1 MRNRIIVILFF
12 AICRMT
18 NAQNEFSIIEH
29 SPVKFQH
36 ITSVDG
42 LMHNSIVAI
51 LQDSKGF
58 MWFGTNNGLYK
69 YNGYDFQ
76 YYSHS
81 PDDAHTLLNRGIKVL
96 YEDKKGTVWVG
107 TEEGLCRY
115 NEENDSFDRNL
126 NRDKNISES
135 ITHGV
140 NCIYEDRDGLIWV
153 GTKVGL
159 YQLKLIESGA
169 YSVKE
174 TNSKSVENVFYNNV
188 ISTIT
193 GDKNGNIWVGTSSG
207 LFVMSK
213 NSVGKVSIK
222 RIDNPK
228 NKKVALSAI
237 VDLIL
242 DKEDNL
248 WVATRMDLNKLR
260 LDKKTGDYTFTPY
273 LTKKTTLTKEFVL
286 DNRLSKL
293 LEDANGY
300 IWIGTKGGGL
310 IKLNPKTEK
319 FKTFKQVRSN
329 KNSLRS
335 NDISDLYIDDSGVLW
350 VGTQRGGLSKIN
362 LESKKVAHYNYSE
375 FNENSISGNLINT
388 IYEDSKKNV
397 WISTY
402 DKGLNRIVNTDT
414 GIKFIH
420 YTSKKNAKNRISG
433 DNVFALVEDNFGS
446 YWAGTQSNGLNQF
459 VISKDLNTSNISVK
473 VYAEKNKNSNF
484 PTNKISTLYKDKKGD
499 IWVGTFGNHGLIRFT
514 PKGFGQEVTE
524 FDQYIHDAK
533 KPNTIGGVSI
543 SVIYEDS
550 DGILWVGSKGGGL
563 YKVIR
568 DEFNRPLKFIGI
580 SNQPYNRNSLSNN
593 SVFSVHEDCMG
604 DIWIGTFGGG
614 LNRIPKEEKHK
625 SKPKLFRYN
634 TKDGL
639 PSDEIYGILEDE
651 NCNLWISTNNGIS
664 KYSIKKNSFT
674 NLHLSSGLQDVNF
687 RKNAYFKGG
696 NGLMY
701 FGGINGFN
709 VFYPDGFTDNKYLPK
724 VEIVDFKVFNKS
736 AQNGE
741 EILGEVLLEKAISAT
756 KEIVLKNAHNSFS
769 FEFAAL
775 HYVSPNQNNYAY
787 KLEGF
792 DKDWIVTDSKRRFAG
807 YSNLT
812 AGKYIFKVK
821 ASNNDGVWT
830 EDYQSIEIKV
840 LPPFYKTWWAFLCYV
855 GLVIL
860 LMWLFR
866 RYILINEE
874 YQSKL
879 MIEKVEQ
886 EKIKE
891 INRIKLEFFTNV
903 SHEFKTPLTLIL
915 GPLQSLISS
924 KETTKKVKESL
935 LLMERNANQLFRLI
949 NQIME
954 FRKVETKEL
963 KLQRSKGDLVSFCKE
978 ELFSFK
984 VLADKKDIDL
994 AFECCENRIGGY
1006 FDWDKMEKILNNLIS
1021 NSIKYSNNG
1030 GRVKLSLSVPTEKK
1044 GNAIEEED
1052 QDKLVRIVLE
1062 DSGDGIPQGQFNLIF
1077 DRFYQVKENTGE
1089 SNNGSGIGLAFTKSL
1104 IDLHKGTIYVDS
1116 QESVGSKFTVEL
1128 PLLVDL
1134 KAIGQPSNRLE
1145 NHLNED
1151 VTTSKIFDLDADITE
1166 VSVEDS
1172 NLKSLEGTSEIQETD
1187 HEKDDIKK
1195 RLLIVEDNPD
1205 MLVFITRTLEDMYD
1219 VHTAV
1224 DGVEGLKAALKIV
1237 PDLIISDVMMPN
1249 MDGIEF
1255 CGKIKENE
1263 ITSHVP
1269 VILLTAKGSM
1279 EHRIEG
1285 LQVGADSYIP
1295 KPFDI
1300 RHLEVRV
1307 EKLLFQR
1314 ESLKKKFTNGEIK
1327 LDSQKIGINE
1337 AEKNFLEKM
1346 EAIIQENLTNP
1357 DFGVEDLG
1365 DGLGYSRMQLYR
1377 KLKTIRGLS
1386 ANEFIREYRIK
1397 KAAVYLRETDMKIY
1411 EILYDVGISN
1421 HSYFTKCFKQYFNM
1435 SPRKYIE
1442 QYRGKTVK

>member
-1 MRNRIIVILFF
+1 MKIAMRNRIIVILFF

-115 NEENDSFDRNL
+115 NEENDAFDRNL

-499 IWVGTFGNHGLIRFT
+499 IW
-514 PKGFGQEVTE
+514 
-524 FDQYIHDAK
+524 
-533 KPNTIGGVSI
+533 S
-543 SVIYEDS
+543 
-550 DGILWVGSKGGGL
+550 
-563 YKVIR
+563 
-568 DEFNRPLKFIGI
+568 
-580 SNQPYNRNSLSNN
+580 
-593 SVFSVHEDCMG
+593 
-604 DIWIGTFGGG
+604 
-614 LNRIPKEEKHK
+614 
-625 SKPKLFRYN
+625 
-634 TKDGL
+634 
-639 PSDEIYGILEDE
+639 
-651 NCNLWISTNNGIS
+651 
-664 KYSIKKNSFT
+664 
-674 NLHLSSGLQDVNF
+674 
-687 RKNAYFKGG
+687 
-696 NGLMY
+696 
-701 FGGINGFN
+701 
-709 VFYPDGFTDNKYLPK
+709 
-724 VEIVDFKVFNKS
+724 
-736 AQNGE
+736 
-741 EILGEVLLEKAISAT
+741 
-756 KEIVLKNAHNSFS
+756 
-769 FEFAAL
+769 
-775 HYVSPNQNNYAY
+775 
-787 KLEGF
+787 
-792 DKDWIVTDSKRRFAG
+792 
-807 YSNLT
+807 
-812 AGKYIFKVK
+812 
-821 ASNNDGVWT
+821 
-830 EDYQSIEIKV
+830 
-840 LPPFYKTWWAFLCYV
+840 
-855 GLVIL
+855 
-860 LMWLFR
+860 
-866 RYILINEE
+866 
-874 YQSKL
+874 
-879 MIEKVEQ
+879 
-886 EKIKE
+886 
-891 INRIKLEFFTNV
+891 
-903 SHEFKTPLTLIL
+903 
-915 GPLQSLISS
+915 
-924 KETTKKVKESL
+924 
-935 LLMERNANQLFRLI
+935 
-949 NQIME
+949 
-954 FRKVETKEL
+954 
-963 KLQRSKGDLVSFCKE
+963 RS
-978 ELFSFK
+978 
-984 VLADKKDIDL
+984 
-994 AFECCENRIGGY
+994 Y
-1006 FDWDKMEKILNNLIS
+1006 
-1021 NSIKYSNNG
+1021 
-1030 GRVKLSLSVPTEKK
+1030 
-1044 GNAIEEED
+1044 
-1052 QDKLVRIVLE
+1052 
-1062 DSGDGIPQGQFNLIF
+1062 
-1077 DRFYQVKENTGE
+1077 
-1089 SNNGSGIGLAFTKSL
+1089 
-1104 IDLHKGTIYVDS
+1104 
-1116 QESVGSKFTVEL
+1116 
-1128 PLLVDL
+1128 
-1134 KAIGQPSNRLE
+1134 
-1145 NHLNED
+1145 
-1151 VTTSKIFDLDADITE
+1151 
-1166 VSVEDS
+1166 
-1172 NLKSLEGTSEIQETD
+1172 
-1187 HEKDDIKK
+1187 
-1195 RLLIVEDNPD
+1195 
-1205 MLVFITRTLEDMYD
+1205 
-1219 VHTAV
+1219 
-1224 DGVEGLKAALKIV
+1224 
-1237 PDLIISDVMMPN
+1237 
-1249 MDGIEF
+1249 
-1255 CGKIKENE
+1255 
-1263 ITSHVP
+1263 
-1269 VILLTAKGSM
+1269 
-1279 EHRIEG
+1279 
-1285 LQVGADSYIP
+1285 
-1295 KPFDI
+1295 
-1300 RHLEVRV
+1300 
-1307 EKLLFQR
+1307 
-1314 ESLKKKFTNGEIK
+1314 
-1327 LDSQKIGINE
+1327 
-1337 AEKNFLEKM
+1337 
-1346 EAIIQENLTNP
+1346 
-1357 DFGVEDLG
+1357 
-1365 DGLGYSRMQLYR
+1365 
-1377 KLKTIRGLS
+1377 
-1386 ANEFIREYRIK
+1386 
-1397 KAAVYLRETDMKIY
+1397 
-1411 EILYDVGISN
+1411 
-1421 HSYFTKCFKQYFNM
+1421 
-1435 SPRKYIE
+1435 
-1442 QYRGKTVK
+1442 